1 MLSAYAQGYRC
12 IDQATVIAAAKNRVF
27 PSVYAY
33 SFDRTYGGY
42 EPIPHTCGPP
52 ATDAFPNGDPSLP
65 YFRCHS
71 GELYYMFGTLGQDF
85 KPFRDA
91 NDLLL
96 SQVSVDAWSAFA
108 KNYNPNPSLAY
119 LTARGYKS
127 TLEVLQKQ
135 GTWDRVTSQ
144 KPLRVFDAPFYNDA
158 WREVAQCNLLGY
170 PPTMYV

>member
-1 MLSAYAQGYRC
+1 
-12 IDQATVIAAAKNRVF
+12 
-27 PSVYAY
+27 
-33 SFDRTYGGY
+33 
-42 EPIPHTCGPP
+42 
-52 ATDAFPNGDPSLP
+52 
-65 YFRCHS
+65 
-71 GELYYMFGTLGQDF
+71 MFGTLGQDF